1 MVSFHMLSY
10 IPPRRIYMDCTI
22 CYSLYQ
28 CSFICMRIYV
38 LQKPLTLLINDATEK
53 IWVWFCNLGLD
64 WTCVCHCQSLSSQIV
79 LPPLCSSHMQIT
91 HYGFQL
97 MGSRKVLSCQ
107 SVRSVKYLCFY
118 FNFFL
123 LQIQLVFV
131 KHCPAKLCTL
141 HFGPPTQ
148 CLDGFQ
154 SVRTLLTMCGE
165 FQHCPDNFNTFLKKF
180 NTVRTVFNRTDGF
193 KTQQTFY
200 A

>member
-38 LQKPLTLLINDATEK
+38 LQNPLTLLINDATEK

-107 SVRSVKYLCFY
+107 SVRGVKYLCFY
-118 FNFFL
+118 FNLFYFKSNL
-123 LQIQLVFV
+123 YLSSIVQPSCVPSTLALPHSVWTVFKV
-131 KHCPAKLCTL
+131 SG
-141 HFGPPTQ
+141 HFWQ
-148 CLDGFQ
+148 CVE
-154 SVRTLLTMCGE
+154 S
-165 FQHCPDNFNTFLKKF
+165 F
-180 NTVRTVFNRTDGF
+180 NTV
-193 KTQQTFY
+193 QTISTRS
-200 A
+200 